1 MEIIKKE
8 WTESELLDKIMKEK
22 NKQAFL
28 KKEGKTS
35 KDLDLRLSLW
45 QEKFDK
51 VKK

>member
-28 KKEGKTS
+28 KKEGKIS
-35 KDLDLRLSLW
+35 KDVDLRLSLW
-45 QEKFDK
+45 QEKLE
-51 VKK
+51 KKMK